1 MDNHDTLSAKG
12 FRFVATGNN
21 GWTLYYERED
31 GATATVELGPSP
43 DQVKRVSIQHI
54 PARSIRTE
62 YVYPPIPKRDWD
74 WSAVRDGYEPGDP
87 IGYGPTEAD
96 AIRDL
101 LDQEYYDD

>member
-1 MDNHDTLSAKG
+1 MTDLEAYTLWHKKHG
-12 FRFVATGNN
+12 V
-21 GWTLYYERED
+21 
-31 GATATVELGPSP
+31 
-43 DQVKRVSIQHI
+43 I
-54 PARSIRTE
+54 TE
-62 YVYPPIPKRDWD
+62 YEYPPIPKRAWD